1 MKAESNSATQVL
13 SPAERDQLDSQ
24 GYLELPGIV
33 SAEDVSRM
41 RSRIGA
47 LLAITPQEH
56 AGTLI
61 VGGLIEEPLFDPV
74 WSHPRVLAAIA
85 HVLSAPMRLVGV
97 SLRGLRSNHGQQAL
111 HVDWGGQG
119 VPGIWYSC
127 HAIFA
132 LSDFTA
138 ANGATRVIPG
148 SHRNPWLLKGVRDLR
163 GKHPQEKQLVGP
175 AGSVFIL
182 NVHCF
187 HSAVNNASD
196 EPRMGIFS
204 NYSRRDSPLLE
215 MTPAHQAS
223 EPTLGRLGQEAKKLL
238 M

>member
-1 MKAESNSATQVL
+1 MRSESNRAAQVL
-13 SPAERDQLDSQ
+13 SPKELEQLDSQ
-24 GYLELPGIV
+24 GYLELPSIV
-33 SAEDVSRM
+33 PTKDIRAM
-41 RSRIGA
+41 RSRIEA

-61 VGGLIEEPLFDPV
+61 VGGLVEEPLFDPV

-85 HVLSAPMRLVGV
+85 HVLAAPMRLVGV
-97 SLRGLRSNHGQQAL
+97 SLRGLRPGHGLQAL

-119 VPGIWYSC
+119 MPGFWYSC

-132 LSDFTA
+132 LSDFAA

-148 SHRNPWLLKGVRDLR
+148 SHRNPWLLKGVRDFR

-175 AGSVFIL
+175 AGSVFVL

-187 HSAVNNASD
+187 HSAVNNASE

-204 NYSRRDSPLLE
+204 NYSRRD
-215 MTPAHQAS
+215 
-223 EPTLGRLGQEAKKLL
+223 RCWK
-238 M
+238 